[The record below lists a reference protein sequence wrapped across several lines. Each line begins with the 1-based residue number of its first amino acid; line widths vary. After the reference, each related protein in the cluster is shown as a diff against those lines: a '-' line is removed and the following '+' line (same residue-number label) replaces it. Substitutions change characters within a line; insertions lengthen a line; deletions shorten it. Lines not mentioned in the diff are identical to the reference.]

1 MYGIIMAGAM
11 LLMTGCS
18 ADDVVIEEITSKDAV
33 AISFSCN
40 YDDEGVYITKA
51 GHEGAMNTEDLHT
64 TGFGAM
70 ASVTADKKPTLMYNQ
85 EVAFTL
91 VGDLD
96 DPKKGYWSYAP
107 KKYWPTDLTD
117 CYISAY
123 APYMSPDD
131 LAALAGLSEEDLE
144 KETGI
149 IGISAN
155 NEAPYI
161 DYRRCEKPSEVV
173 DLLWYYEKPSA
184 IPAATALNEAGTLAM
199 KMHHALARL
208 EIQVALATAPAS
220 GTKVLIE
227 KITLTGKMAKTGR
240 LSLSSQTTEGSGV
253 DKKYYPDWSNQV
265 YDKNGGGDDID
276 HSFQITNV
284 DNDPLSY
291 GIIENQVRYIP
302 GLPYGWQPAGLK
314 AYDAEAED
322 KGFQNALNTGDRKG
336 YIYLIPQTTLSLTLS
351 VKYHKMTSES
361 DVVGIKTTTASTLR
375 IPQPTLEEP
384 NPKLLGNKTYTLNL
398 KLDLTP
404 AP

>member
-1 MYGIIMAGAM
+1 MAGAM

-199 KMHHALARL
+199 KMRHALARL
-208 EIQVALATAPAS
+208 DIKVALAAAPAS
-220 GTKVLIE
+220 GTKVLVE
-227 KITLTGKMAKTGR
+227 EITLTGNMAKTGR
-240 LSLSSQTTEGSGV
+240 LSLCSQEVDDSGV
-253 DKKYYPDWSNQV
+253 EPKYYPIWTDQT
-265 YDKNGGGDDID
+265 YDD
-276 HSFQITNV
+276 HTFQIKNITKEES
-284 DNDPLSY
+284 DNPETFESY
-291 GIIENQVRYIP
+291 GIIESQVRYIP
-302 GLPYGWQPAGLK
+302 NLPYGWQPAGLSTTPQ
-314 AYDAEAED
+314 D
-322 KGFQNALNTGDRKG
+322 ALNTGDRKG
-336 YIYLIPQTTLSLTLS
+336 YVYLIPQGTLSLKIN
-351 VKYHKMTSES
+351 VKYHVVTEAGADTPGEKSIDASPDPTPITISPLRGNTTYSLKITLSE
-361 DVVGIKTTTASTLR
+361 I
-375 IPQPTLEEP
+375 
-384 NPKLLGNKTYTLNL
+384 
-398 KLDLTP
+398 
-404 AP
+404 